1 MKKILIVTTLLFSLN
16 NFAQKTFEIY
26 NFTGQTVELAD
37 IITKPN
43 TTATYPE
50 YHSKPNGLI
59 TIAPGG
65 SYILENTTA
74 PVNTLRFP
82 FLSTANYLPIWERA
96 NSATSSTIQTSN
108 VAWPLGNAQ
117 VFTRMLF
124 YVGSSYNLGP
134 DVGTSATSYSIPNW
148 VNGTGWQAD
157 YDCYILGTQ
166 QIYTIVIY

>member
-1 MKKILIVTTLLFSLN
+1 MKKIIIIAILFFSLQ
-16 NFAQKTFEIY
+16 NFGQKRFEVY
-26 NFTGQTVELAD
+26 NFTGQTVKLAD

-43 TTATYPE
+43 TSATYPE

-82 FLSTANYLPIWERA
+82 FLSTANFLPNWERL
-96 NSATSSTIQTSN
+96 NSATNSVIQASN
-108 VAWPLGNAQ
+108 VAWPFGNAQ

-124 YVGSSYNLGP
+124 YVGSSYNLLP
-134 DVGTSATSYSIPNW
+134 SVPISSTSYSISPA
-148 VNGTGWQAD
+148 VSGSGWQAD
-157 YDCYILGTQ
+157 YDFYIAGTQ

>member
-1 MKKILIVTTLLFSLN
+1 MKKILLIAMILFSLQ
-16 NFAQKTFEIY
+16 NFAQKRLEIY
-26 NFTGQTVELAD
+26 NYTGQTVKLAD

-43 TTATYPE
+43 TSVTYPE

-65 SYILENTTA
+65 VYILENTTA

-82 FLSTANYLPIWERA
+82 FLSTANYLPKWERA
-96 NSATSSTIQTSN
+96 NSSSSTVIQTSN

-124 YVGSSYNLGP
+124 YVGSSYNLLP
-134 DVGTSATSYSIPNW
+134 TVPISTTSYSMSPS
-148 VNGTGWQAD
+148 VAGSGWQAD
-157 YDCYILGTQ
+157 YDFFILGSL

>member
-1 MKKILIVTTLLFSLN
+1 MKKLIIIATLLFSLQ
-16 NFAQKTFEIY
+16 NFAQKRLEIY
-26 NFTGQTVELAD
+26 NFTGQTVQLAD

-43 TTATYPE
+43 TSATYPE

-65 SYILENTTA
+65 EYILENTTT

-96 NSATSSTIQTSN
+96 NSASSTTIQASN

-124 YVGSSYNLGP
+124 YVGSSYNLLP
-134 DVGTSATSYSIPNW
+134 TVPISTASYSISPA
-148 VNGTGWQAD
+148 VLGSGWQAD
-157 YDCYILGTQ
+157 YDFYILGSV